1 MNNAANTANAYKRQQ
16 ILTASPEELTLMLYN
31 GAIRFVTESI
41 MAIDRK
47 DIAKSH
53 NANMRAQN
61 ILREFMVT
69 LDMTQEISHNWLRID
84 EYILHCLIQGNM
96 KKDKVQLEE
105 ARKLLLEFRDAWV
118 QVMKK
123 VSMDKA
129 GNTKDSNM
137 NRKSKFCIST

>member
-1 MNNAANTANAYKRQQ
+1 MNVTNTANTYKRQQ

-41 MAIDRK
+41 MAIEKKNIER
-47 DIAKSH
+47 AH

-61 ILREFMVT
+61 IVREFMVT
-69 LDMTQEISHNWLRID
+69 IDMKQEISRNWLLID

-96 KKDKVQLEE
+96 KKDKVPLEE

-123 VSMDKA
+123 VSMDKSVH
-129 GNTKDSNM
+129 KDGSCL
-137 NRKSKFCIST
+137 KTQTEFCI